1 MVGSKCDLEDLI
13 NPVTEVLSVPKPTLG
28 IDIDGCIDECP
39 IFFQTLTRCW
49 PGEVIV
55 VSYRND
61 RAKAAEILSRYGI
74 RYSELVLVNSL
85 EAKAQVIVERGI
97 LVFFDDQPESLKD
110 IPETV
115 NVMLVRN
122 GGNFDFEDRRWLF
135 SHETGRYA

>member
-1 MVGSKCDLEDLI
+1 MVGSKRDLEDLI

-39 IFFQTLTRCW
+39 IFFLTLTRCW